1 MATPGA
7 TQHVLDTPKAVAGL
21 SPDQHS
27 LGPNDQD
34 YPSSTC
40 PSTPIESKTPF
51 NGSNATLVG
60 ETEDSLKPPALSTL
74 KLLLAHFGAAMTL
87 FLATTDA
94 TIVSAT
100 LPAISSQLRA
110 SQSEY
115 TWVGVSYMLTQTG
128 FQPLYGKLS
137 DIVGRKTVL
146 YTSML
151 IFVIGSLLC
160 GLAQNMKWL
169 IMARALAGIGGG
181 GIVSLVWTI
190 TSEIVDVQSRAKWSQ
205 ALSITWSCS
214 AIAGPLLGGL
224 FSDASGPL
232 SWRWA
237 FFINLPICLVAFVV
251 IYMSLR
257 NIEVGCCHAV
267 SWRQLGHTFDFMGL
281 ILFMIGSSCI
291 VIGFSFASTF
301 GWKAPSTLAL
311 IISGLVVLVFAGCYE
326 LRTKRD
332 ALFPPSVF
340 YNLTTV
346 VILTIN
352 FLHNFIFNAGTFYLA
367 LYFQVV
373 KGHSPL
379 NAGIYMLPYSLGSSL
394 ASMPTAWFIGYWQRR
409 NSNISAQNL
418 VITLGLVFCTVGF
431 GLMILLNEYTGRAF
445 QFIYPLVSG
454 IGLGMLFHAPYQV
467 FTKTLRSKEIAS
479 GTSAFFLVRFTGAT
493 VGLSVAGAI
502 FYSRLSAQML
512 PLGVNPSIDLAQI
525 ASIQPLALRLKVLVS
540 VSLSIQTIWT
550 LCCPCAGAAFL
561 LSMLLW
567 KPSSKPWI
575 ERVCHEKNTST
586 MCTFSND
593 PSNIKIGTT
602 TV

>member
-1 MATPGA
+1 MATSGA

-51 NGSNATLVG
+51 NGSNATL
-60 ETEDSLKPPALSTL
+60 L
-74 KLLLAHFGAAMTL
+74 FRRAAMTL

-224 FSDASGPL
+224 FSGILHGTVADASGPL

-493 VGLSVAGAI
+493 VGLVSHHTIFLCINSHRYLNFYFMKSVAGAI

-561 LSMLLW
+561 
-567 KPSSKPWI
+567 
-575 ERVCHEKNTST
+575 VG
-586 MCTFSND
+586 TFFS
-593 PSNIKIGTT
+593 
-602 TV
+602 